1 MGDPIRTYLD
11 SMANLERVAANAK
24 RLIGTVVG
32 VASALQRDPL
42 RFMFSNSASGLPM
55 DVAFKAASANANDWP
70 TADQIQQALAQWHH
84 ARAQVSQA
92 WNAVPQNDRNSLRP
106 PSLAA

>member
-11 SMANLERVAANAK
+11 SVNNLERVAADAK
-24 RLIGTVVG
+24 RMISVVVG
-32 VASALQRDPL
+32 VASALQQNPL
-42 RFMFSNSASGLPM
+42 RVMFSNAAIGMPM
-55 DVAFKAASANANDWP
+55 DVAFGRSATANARDWP

-92 WNAVPQNDRNSLRP
+92 WNTVPPNDRNSLRP
-106 PSLAA
+106 PPTA